1 MKKKIPIV
9 KKNDSKIIYEI
20 EKKIRIMIDKEMEME
35 KINYE
40 IKKLKKY
47 NYSEYIKQSIQ
58 LIKKNP
64 KKYHK
69 GI

>member
-1 MKKKIPIV
+1 MKKEIPIIR
-9 KKNDSKIIYEI
+9 KNDPKIIYDI
-20 EKKIRIMIDKEMEME
+20 EKKIRKMIDEEMDIE

-58 LIKKNP
+58 MIKKNP
-64 KKYHK
+64 KKYH
-69 GI
+69 